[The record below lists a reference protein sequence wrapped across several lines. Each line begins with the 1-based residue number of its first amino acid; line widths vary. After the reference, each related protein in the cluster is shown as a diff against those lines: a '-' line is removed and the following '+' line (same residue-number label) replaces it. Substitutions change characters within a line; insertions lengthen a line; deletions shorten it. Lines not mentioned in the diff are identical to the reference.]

1 MLAYS
6 TIAHA
11 GYMMMAVPAAIVLAG
26 AEPQLPPTAIAALL
40 FYIGVY
46 MFMNLG
52 AFAIVAF
59 LRDAMATEE
68 IADYAGL
75 LRTNPVTVICFA
87 IILISLIG
95 LPPLAGFMG
104 KFFLFAALVEAGG
117 PIMIALLVIGGINSV
132 ISLVYYMRV
141 VRVMT
146 MEREPAE
153 RSPVVLG
160 TAAVIYTVAVT
171 LPVVLLGLYSSGL
184 HQWATTAAAQL
195 F

>member
-1 MLAYS
+1 
-6 TIAHA
+6 
-11 GYMMMAVPAAIVLAG
+11 
-26 AEPQLPPTAIAALL
+26 
-40 FYIGVY
+40 
-46 MFMNLG
+46 MNLG

-59 LRDAMATEE
+59 LRDATATEE

-95 LPPLAGFMG
+95 IPPLAGFMG

-132 ISLVYYMRV
+132 ISLVYYLRV

-160 TAAVIYTVAVT
+160 MAPVIYTVAVT
-171 LPVVLLGLYSSGL
+171 LPVVLLGLYPSGL
-184 HQWATTAAAQL
+184 RQWATAAAAQL